1 MVNVYAFLSYGL
13 TEVFKY
19 ILLYSRSFVYFKILL
34 LLGFLRDGDY
44 YNVQL
49 APTIGLLISSHLL
62 GLKIDHQREDMDTS
76 NGSPTQVAGG
86 AVGDPTT
93 ESGDWR
99 AQLAADSRE
108 RITYKILDTLKR
120 HLPYSGDE
128 GLEELKKIAVRFEE
142 KIYTAAT
149 SQSDYLQKIPLKM
162 LTMET
167 RSQNPISDPMQSNSA
182 ATSE

>member
-1 MVNVYAFLSYGL
+1 
-13 TEVFKY
+13 
-19 ILLYSRSFVYFKILL
+19 
-34 LLGFLRDGDY
+34 
-44 YNVQL
+44 
-49 APTIGLLISSHLL
+49 
-62 GLKIDHQREDMDTS
+62 MDTS